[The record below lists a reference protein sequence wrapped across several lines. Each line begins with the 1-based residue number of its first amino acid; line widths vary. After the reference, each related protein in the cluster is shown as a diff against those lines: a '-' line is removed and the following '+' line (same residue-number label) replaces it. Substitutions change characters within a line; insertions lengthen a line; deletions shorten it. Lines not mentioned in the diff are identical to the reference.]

1 MEVYQIISLIVL
13 IVIIIYSAVLSVIYY
28 VRSYKSKKIDA
39 SNKSGKE
46 IVSSILDKYNLKDIN
61 VEKIDGSDRY
71 FYTEDTIFLSK
82 DIYEGKSIYDVAVS
96 SYLVSSFIK
105 NNDSKYLIRILSNLY
120 SFLDYTILFSYAIVI
135 LGLSFEI
142 SNLVWIGVY
151 LLIFVFISNLLLY
164 IKEKKLISDTVNILR
179 HEDIINTTLKEK
191 TTKMLF
197 SIVSLSVA
205 SLVFKVTS
213 FFQKAVYIII
223 NDEEY
228 NYEFKR
234 N

>member
-105 NNDSKYLIRILSNLY
+105 SNDSKYLIRILSNLY

-151 LLIFVFISNLLLY
+151 LLIFAFISNLLLY
-164 IKEKKLISDTVNILR
+164 IKERKLISDTVNMLR
-179 HEDIINTTLKEK
+179 HEDIINTTIKEK

-223 NDEEY
+223 NDEE
-228 NYEFKR
+228 
-234 N
+234 

>member
-164 IKEKKLISDTVNILR
+164 IKERKLISDTVNMLR
-179 HEDIINTTLKEK
+179 HEEIIDTTLKEK

-205 SLVFKVTS
+205 SLIFKVTS
-213 FFQKAVYIII
+213 FFQKTVYIII
-223 NDEEY
+223 NDEE
-228 NYEFKR
+228 
-234 N
+234 

>member
-164 IKEKKLISDTVNILR
+164 IKERKLISDTVNILR

-213 FFQKAVYIII
+213 FFQKTVYIII
-223 NDEEY
+223 NDEE
-228 NYEFKR
+228 
-234 N
+234 

>member
-1 MEVYQIISLIVL
+1 MEVYQIFSLIVL

-164 IKEKKLISDTVNILR
+164 IKERKLISDTVNMLR
-179 HEDIINTTLKEK
+179 HEDIINTTIKEK

-213 FFQKAVYIII
+213 FFQKTVYIII
-223 NDEEY
+223 NDEE
-228 NYEFKR
+228 
-234 N
+234 

>member
-28 VRSYKSKKIDA
+28 GRSYKSKKIDA

-164 IKEKKLISDTVNILR
+164 IKERKLISDTVNMLR
-179 HEDIINTTLKEK
+179 HEEIIDTTLKEK

-213 FFQKAVYIII
+213 FFQKTVYIII
-223 NDEEY
+223 NDEE
-228 NYEFKR
+228 
-234 N
+234 

>member
-46 IVSSILDKYNLKDIN
+46 IVSSILDKYNLKNIN

-71 FYTEDTIFLSK
+71 FYIEDTIFLSK
-82 DIYEGKSIYDVAVS
+82 DIYEGRSIYDVAVS
-96 SYLVSSFIK
+96 GYIVSSFIK

-151 LLIFVFISNLLLY
+151 LLIFAFISNLGLY
-164 IKEKKLISDTVNILR
+164 IKERKLIDDVVSFLR
-179 HEDIINTTLKEK
+179 HEEIINTTLKEK

-213 FFQKAVYIII
+213 FFQKAIYIII
-223 NDEEY
+223 NDEE
-228 NYEFKR
+228 
-234 N
+234 

>member
-1 MEVYQIISLIVL
+1 MEVYQIFSLIVL

-28 VRSYKSKKIDA
+28 VRSYKSRKIDA

-164 IKEKKLISDTVNILR
+164 IKERKLISDTVNMLR
-179 HEDIINTTLKEK
+179 HEDIINTAIKEK

-223 NDEEY
+223 NDEE
-228 NYEFKR
+228 
-234 N
+234 

>member
-46 IVSSILDKYNLKDIN
+46 IVSSILDKCNLKDIN

-105 NNDSKYLIRILSNLY
+105 SNDSKYLIRILSNLY

-164 IKEKKLISDTVNILR
+164 IKERKLISDTVNMLR
-179 HEDIINTTLKEK
+179 HEAIINTTIKEK

-213 FFQKAVYIII
+213 FFQKTVYIII
-223 NDEEY
+223 NDEE
-228 NYEFKR
+228 
-234 N
+234 

>member
-164 IKEKKLISDTVNILR
+164 IKERKLISDTVNMLR
-179 HEDIINTTLKEK
+179 HEEIIDTTIKEK

-213 FFQKAVYIII
+213 FFQKTVYIII
-223 NDEEY
+223 NDEE
-228 NYEFKR
+228 
-234 N
+234 

>member
-61 VEKIDGSDRY
+61 VEKIDGSNRY

-105 NNDSKYLIRILSNLY
+105 SNDSKYLIRILSNLY

-164 IKEKKLISDTVNILR
+164 IKERKLISNTVNMLR
-179 HEDIINTTLKEK
+179 HEAIINTTIKEK

-213 FFQKAVYIII
+213 FFQKTVYIII
-223 NDEEY
+223 NDEE
-228 NYEFKR
+228 
-234 N
+234 

>member
-13 IVIIIYSAVLSVIYY
+13 IVIIIYSAVLSAIYY

-39 SNKSGKE
+39 SNKRGKE

-61 VEKIDGSDRY
+61 VEKIDGSNRY

-105 NNDSKYLIRILSNLY
+105 SNDSKYLIRILSNLY

-164 IKEKKLISDTVNILR
+164 IKERKLISDTVNMLR
-179 HEDIINTTLKEK
+179 HEEIIDTTLKEK

-213 FFQKAVYIII
+213 FFQKTVYIII
-223 NDEEY
+223 NDEE
-228 NYEFKR
+228 
-234 N
+234 

>member
-1 MEVYQIISLIVL
+1 MELYQIISLIVL

-28 VRSYKSKKIDA
+28 IRSYKSKKIEA

-164 IKEKKLISDTVNILR
+164 IKERKLINDTVNMLR
-179 HEDIINTTLKEK
+179 HEDIINTTIKEK

-223 NDEEY
+223 NDEE
-228 NYEFKR
+228 
-234 N
+234 

>member
-105 NNDSKYLIRILSNLY
+105 SNDSKYLIRILSNLY

-164 IKEKKLISDTVNILR
+164 IKERKLISDTVNMLR
-179 HEDIINTTLKEK
+179 HEDIINTTIKEK

-223 NDEEY
+223 NDEE
-228 NYEFKR
+228 
-234 N
+234 

>member
-28 VRSYKSKKIDA
+28 IRSYKSKKIEA

-164 IKEKKLISDTVNILR
+164 IKERKLINDTVNMLR
-179 HEDIINTTLKEK
+179 HEDIINTTIKEK

-223 NDEEY
+223 NDEE
-228 NYEFKR
+228 
-234 N
+234 

>member
-105 NNDSKYLIRILSNLY
+105 SNDSKYLIRILSNLY

-151 LLIFVFISNLLLY
+151 LLIFAFISNLLLY
-164 IKEKKLISDTVNILR
+164 IKERKLISDTVNMLR

-213 FFQKAVYIII
+213 FFQKTVYIII
-223 NDEEY
+223 NDEE
-228 NYEFKR
+228 
-234 N
+234 

>member
-39 SNKSGKE
+39 INKSGKE

-164 IKEKKLISDTVNILR
+164 IKERKLISDTVNMLR
-179 HEDIINTTLKEK
+179 HEDIINTTIKEK

-213 FFQKAVYIII
+213 FFQKTVYIII
-223 NDEEY
+223 NDEE
-228 NYEFKR
+228 
-234 N
+234 

>member
-105 NNDSKYLIRILSNLY
+105 SNDSKYLIRILSNLY

-164 IKEKKLISDTVNILR
+164 IKERKLISDTVNMLR
-179 HEDIINTTLKEK
+179 HEAIINTTIKEK

-213 FFQKAVYIII
+213 FFQKTVYIII
-223 NDEEY
+223 NDEE
-228 NYEFKR
+228 
-234 N
+234 

>member
-1 MEVYQIISLIVL
+1 MEVYQIISLVVL

-46 IVSSILDKYNLKDIN
+46 IVSSILDKYNLKNIN

-105 NNDSKYLIRILSNLY
+105 SNDSKYLIRILSNLY

-142 SNLVWIGVY
+142 SNLIWIGVY

-164 IKEKKLISDTVNILR
+164 IKERKLISDTVNMLR
-179 HEDIINTTLKEK
+179 HEDIINTTIKEK

-213 FFQKAVYIII
+213 FFQKVVYIII
-223 NDEEY
+223 NDEE
-228 NYEFKR
+228 
-234 N
+234 

>member
-1 MEVYQIISLIVL
+1 MEVYQIISLVVL
-13 IVIIIYSAVLSVIYY
+13 IIIIIYSAVLSVIYY

-46 IVSSILDKYNLKDIN
+46 IVASILAKYNLKDIKI
-61 VEKIDGSDRY
+61 EKIDGSDRY
-71 FYTEDTIFLSK
+71 FYTEDTVYLSK

-96 SYLVSSFIK
+96 GYLVSSFIK
-105 NNDSKYLIRILSNLY
+105 NNESKYLIRVLSNLY
-120 SFLDYTILFSYAIVI
+120 SFLDFTILFSYAIVI

-151 LLIFVFISNLLLY
+151 LLIFAFISNLCLY
-164 IKEKKLISDTVNILR
+164 IKERKLINDTVNILR
-179 HEDIINTTLKEK
+179 HEEIITTTLKEK

-213 FFQKAVYIII
+213 FFQKAIYIII
-223 NDEEY
+223 NDEE
-228 NYEFKR
+228 
-234 N
+234 

>member
-197 SIVSLSVA
+197 SIVSLSVD

-213 FFQKAVYIII
+213 FFQKEVYIII
-223 NDEEY
+223 NDEE
-228 NYEFKR
+228 
-234 N
+234 

>member
-61 VEKIDGSDRY
+61 VEKIDGSNRY

-105 NNDSKYLIRILSNLY
+105 SNDSKYLIRILSNLY

-164 IKEKKLISDTVNILR
+164 IKERKLISDTVNMLR
-179 HEDIINTTLKEK
+179 HEEIIDTTLKEK

-213 FFQKAVYIII
+213 FFQKTVYIII
-223 NDEEY
+223 NDEE
-228 NYEFKR
+228 
-234 N
+234 

>member
-164 IKEKKLISDTVNILR
+164 IKERKLISDIVNMLR
-179 HEDIINTTLKEK
+179 HEDIINTTIKER

-223 NDEEY
+223 NDEE
-228 NYEFKR
+228 
-234 N
+234 